1 MTKDWTNR
9 LINEMITL
17 LLDMIENEVLW
28 VVVWPRPFWV
38 RTTCELGLQFGCTET
53 RFWKCSQSDKKRCFP
68 VRLNHPVA
76 SCQNRF
82 TFVILSAR
90 PCIIW
95 STKPDNLALFKPG
108 RGGRGEKRPPL
119 YWFFA
124 HPRKEITG
132 KTAIFLFFIIMNM
145 KRLFIPKC
153 TGGMG
158 GGSPI
163 PNFFSSFFWQA
174 PL

>member
-1 MTKDWTNR
+1 MK
-9 LINEMITL
+9 
-17 LLDMIENEVLW
+17 
-28 VVVWPRPFWV
+28 F
-38 RTTCELGLQFGCTET
+38 CELL
-53 RFWKCSQSDKKRCFP
+53 SDQGRSESGQHVSSGYNSVAQRHDFESALRVIKKRCFP

-132 KTAIFLFFIIMNM
+132 KTAIFLFFIIMNV
-145 KRLFIPKC
+145 KRLFIP
-153 TGGMG
+153 
-158 GGSPI
+158 
-163 PNFFSSFFWQA
+163 
-174 PL
+174 